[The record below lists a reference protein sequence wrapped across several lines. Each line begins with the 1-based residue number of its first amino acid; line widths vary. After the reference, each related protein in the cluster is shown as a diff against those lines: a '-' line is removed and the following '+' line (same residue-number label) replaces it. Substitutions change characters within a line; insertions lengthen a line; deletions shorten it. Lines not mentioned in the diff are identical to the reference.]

1 MQATQ
6 HTISYLPEQPGLR
19 GNGGICPS
27 IYMRTIEIRLS
38 VNADVQHLSITNEQN
53 KSYAS
58 ELGMT

>member
-6 HTISYLPEQPGLR
+6 HTISYLSEQPGWCR
-19 GNGGICPS
+19 SVGMCPS
-27 IYMRTIEIRLS
+27 VYLRQIETRLPM
-38 VNADVQHLSITNEQN
+38 NAGVQYLSITNEQN